1 MFFGGHDHA
10 LTGLP
15 AAFFRPAVRE
25 GKPPVVAGEKHGDER
40 RVPVHD
46 GLLARTVPRADHS
59 HTVVFRVDR
68 VMLRVNVN
76 GISRDWLWFRS
87 CRHFASVSLW
97 NGVPGNG
104 ASIPLGTKARN
115 PNPSPKVGFP
125 CSPERSPQKP
135 VSRATLRVSDS
146 VWFGGV
152 NRAYFQCENLLHC
165 KEEGADGKRQ
175 VRAFRATG
183 TVGRALAS
191 KLAERGQT
199 FRVVGRSEERLRRDF
214 RAYEPLVEYCA
225 ADLSDPMATARAAA
239 GVDTIFYTVGV
250 PYPQFEQHP
259 KRTRV
264 ALEAA
269 AAAGVRH
276 FVHLST
282 VYPYG
287 VPQQD
292 FVSESHPRN
301 PTAFKGR
308 MRKEQE
314 DLVQTADNP
323 KGMRTTILRPPDFY
337 GPDSELSY
345 VRAIFDAALRGGTA
359 NVIGPI
365 DTPHEFIFVPDLAE
379 TLIAISE
386 REEAYGKAW
395 NVAGPGLITTRQ
407 FAEEVFATVHQKP
420 RLRVAGKFMLRVLGL
435 FNPFLREVVEMHY
448 LWTTPVKLDD
458 TCLRQLLPS
467 LHKTPYPEGIRA
479 TMDAM
484 RARAVPAAA

>member
-1 MFFGGHDHA
+1 
-10 LTGLP
+10 
-15 AAFFRPAVRE
+15 
-25 GKPPVVAGEKHGDER
+25 
-40 RVPVHD
+40 
-46 GLLARTVPRADHS
+46 
-59 HTVVFRVDR
+59 
-68 VMLRVNVN
+68 
-76 GISRDWLWFRS
+76 
-87 CRHFASVSLW
+87 
-97 NGVPGNG
+97 
-104 ASIPLGTKARN
+104 
-115 PNPSPKVGFP
+115 
-125 CSPERSPQKP
+125 
-135 VSRATLRVSDS
+135 
-146 VWFGGV
+146 
-152 NRAYFQCENLLHC
+152 
-165 KEEGADGKRQ
+165 
-175 VRAFRATG
+175 
-183 TVGRALAS
+183 
-191 KLAERGQT
+191 
-199 FRVVGRSEERLRRDF
+199 
-214 RAYEPLVEYCA
+214 
-225 ADLSDPMATARAAA
+225 
-239 GVDTIFYTVGV
+239 
-250 PYPQFEQHP
+250 
-259 KRTRV
+259 
-264 ALEAA
+264 
-269 AAAGVRH
+269 
-276 FVHLST
+276 
-282 VYPYG
+282 
-287 VPQQD
+287 
-292 FVSESHPRN
+292 
-301 PTAFKGR
+301 

-314 DLVQTADNP
+314 DFVQAADNP